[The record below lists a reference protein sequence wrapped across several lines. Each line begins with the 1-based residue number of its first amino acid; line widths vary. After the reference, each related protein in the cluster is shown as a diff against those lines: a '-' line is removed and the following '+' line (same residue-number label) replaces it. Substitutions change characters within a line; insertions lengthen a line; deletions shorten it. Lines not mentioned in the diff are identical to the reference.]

1 MGYPRT
7 NMEDFVTESGLNCVN
22 LSQAFCEEFQY
33 LPRDSLGRFYGKE
46 CGYLLHLSEE
56 SA

>member
-7 NMEDFVTESGLNCVN
+7 NMEDFVTESGLNCVT

-33 LPRDSLGRFYGKE
+33 LLRDSLGRFYGKE